1 MARIRDDQTQQPSG
15 HDEQGESTEDSEEAV
30 RADGGIELFS
40 QEELMNLICHT
51 VSGARGQRPGQ
62 RIPEEDLQ
70 KIFDWAH
77 EARWNAI
84 FLNMALDGQILLSV
98 KNGKVVLLANDDAER
113 EE

>member
-1 MARIRDDQTQQPSG
+1 MARFRDDQTQQPSD

-30 RADGGIELFS
+30 RVDDGVELFS
-40 QEELMNLICHT
+40 QEEIMNLIRHT
-51 VSGARGQRPGQ
+51 VSGGARGQ

-84 FLNMALDGQILLSV
+84 FLNMALDGQILVSV
-98 KNGKVVLLANDDAER
+98 KNGEVVLFANDDAER